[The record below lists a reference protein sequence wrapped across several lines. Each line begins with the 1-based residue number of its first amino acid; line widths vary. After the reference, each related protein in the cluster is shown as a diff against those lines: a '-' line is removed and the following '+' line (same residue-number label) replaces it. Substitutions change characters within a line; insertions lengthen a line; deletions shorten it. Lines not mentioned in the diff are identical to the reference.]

1 MVNFLKVSVVLT
13 ALLAIWLGGVFL
25 FFPGW
30 VYDSVVFVNR
40 WRAGL
45 RPATVTV
52 DGVDWTYLA
61 GGQGEPLV
69 LLHGFGADKDH
80 FGALLGAL
88 SSRYHLIVP
97 DLPGF
102 GESSRDAS
110 LAYDIPSQAARFGRF
125 VQALGLS
132 GFHLAGASMGGYLA
146 AYYAADHPDK
156 VKSLLLMAPAGV
168 LPPTFGKLQQIYERE
183 GRILLLYRS
192 LSEFDDFMRLI
203 FYRPPWVPTPIK
215 RHLVERHSQAHALL
229 LKILTDLVN
238 GGMGL
243 LEGRLEQI
251 ACPTLVVW
259 GREDQVLPVA
269 SLARFVAEIPRNR
282 GEIIDNCGHVPYLEK
297 RVQTIS
303 LYRDFMGSVN

>member
-1 MVNFLKVSVVLT
+1 MRKLLKVSAVLV
-13 ALLAIWLGGVFL
+13 ALLAVWLGGIFL

-30 VYDSVVFVNR
+30 VYDGAVFLNR

-45 RPATVTV
+45 RPAVVTV
-52 DGVDWTYLA
+52 DGVDWAYLV

-69 LLHGFGADKDH
+69 LVHGFGADKDH
-80 FGALLGAL
+80 FGPLLGAL
-88 SSRYHLIVP
+88 SSRYRLIVP

-102 GESSRDAS
+102 GESSRKAS
-110 LAYDIPSQAARFGRF
+110 LAYDIPSQVDRFEGF
-125 VQALGLS
+125 IHALGLED
-132 GFHLAGASMGGYLA
+132 FHLAGASMGGYLA

-192 LSEFDDFMRLI
+192 LPEFDDFMRLI
-203 FYRPPWVPTPIK
+203 FYRPPWLPTPIK

-251 ACPTLVVW
+251 ACPTLVIW